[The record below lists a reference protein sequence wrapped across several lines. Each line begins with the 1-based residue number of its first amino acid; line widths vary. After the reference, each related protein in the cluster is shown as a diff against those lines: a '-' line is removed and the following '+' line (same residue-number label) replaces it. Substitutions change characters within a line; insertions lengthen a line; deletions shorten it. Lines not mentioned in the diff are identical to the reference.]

1 MATTDVQSVNLILR
15 ARMQHPVPDEAYTV
29 GAPPTGDIPSSI
41 YVLTRVNLSDCKAN
55 HLTYSDDVAEA
66 RELVEEYALSD
77 MAMRAAQDKAFPQV
91 DSEMHHPRMSL
102 ANKFGGSMD
111 ALAKFSIP
119 MKDLRPG
126 KYVVYFEPSEERI
139 QLQHD
144 DVERIYLGR
153 RPHPEDDNYNPDNAN
168 IVVNLAYFNISCV
181 RPNMQAFLHAHTDN
195 SDAVMNDEVDFAKD
209 L

>member
-1 MATTDVQSVNLILR
+1 MATTGARSVNLILR
-15 ARMQHPVPDEAYTV
+15 ARMQRPVPDEAYTV
-29 GAPPTGDIPSSI
+29 GAPPIGDIPNSI
-41 YVLTRVNLSDCKAN
+41 YVLTRVNLSDCEAN

-77 MAMRAAQDKAFPQV
+77 MAMRAARDKAFPQV

-102 ANKFGGSMD
+102 ANKFGGGMD
-111 ALAKFSIP
+111 ALAEFSIP

-126 KYVVYFEPSEERI
+126 EYVVYFEPGEERI
-139 QLQHD
+139 QLQRD

-153 RPHPEDDNYNPDNAN
+153 RPHPEDDDYNPDDADV
-168 IVVNLAYFNISCV
+168 VVNLAYFNVTCV
-181 RPNMQAFLHAHTDN
+181 GPNVRAFLRARTDN
-195 SDAVMNDEVDFAKD
+195 SDAVMNDDVD